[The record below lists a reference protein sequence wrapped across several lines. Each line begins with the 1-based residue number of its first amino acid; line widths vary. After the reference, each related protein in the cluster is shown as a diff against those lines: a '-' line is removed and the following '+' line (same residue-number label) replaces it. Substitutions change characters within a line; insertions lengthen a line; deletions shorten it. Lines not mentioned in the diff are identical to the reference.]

1 MKFWVH
7 RGSVHARVQKLALLC
22 ALLAMFSGTS
32 ARAAAPVCD
41 PLAQSIAAPVPM
53 RFAPERELRVVR
65 CVNDVEAA
73 LLLAPLAPAQQP
85 ELTLDLGQRVLPV
98 ALRLTL
104 SAPRAHAG
112 LGEDD
117 DARPP
122 AAFDAGIYRPPRS

>member
-7 RGSVHARVQKLALLC
+7 RGSVQARVRKVALLC
-22 ALLAMFSGTS
+22 ALLAVFSGAS
-32 ARAAAPVCD
+32 ARAAAPLCD

-53 RFAPERELRVVR
+53 RLAPERELRVVR

-73 LLLAPLAPAQQP
+73 LRLAPLAPSQQP

-104 SAPRAHAG
+104 SAPRALAPADR
-112 LGEDD
+112 DD
-117 DARPP
+117 DARP
-122 AAFDAGIYRPPRS
+122 AAGFDAGIYRPPRS